1 MFSKTQKVKQDPKSI
16 SFNELIEMKQ
26 AIDREIVSRR
36 DTEIE
41 ALKTRAIAAASALG
55 IPLTEML
62 GIHVPTT
69 PGPEPRKTRR
79 APKVRYRDPEN
90 ADNVWTGR
98 GRPPKWLHD
107 KLDAGAEKEAFRVQ

>member
-1 MFSKTQKVKQDPKSI
+1 MFSKAQKVTQDPKSI

-41 ALKTRAIAAASALG
+41 ALKTRAITAASALG

-62 GIHVPTT
+62 GIQVPTA

-79 APKVRYRDPEN
+79 VPKARYRDPDRPE
-90 ADNVWTGR
+90 NVWSGR
-98 GRPPKWLHD
+98 GRPPKWLQEKID
-107 KLDAGAEKEAFRVQ
+107 QGAEKEAYRVQ